1 MAKQQLSSLE
11 QPANNYDGLIKL
23 EHKVVIF
30 DGNTVP
36 LINVAQVMNRS
47 IPYPIKISMLL
58 LILFIILATAS
69 IIVGIVQLEP
79 PFLIPAV
86 VFAAATIYGLWER
99 KQPPSFG
106 LIIELVSGTRYFFV
120 SKEQAFI
127 QGTYDAF
134 AVAIQKGL
142 DFVANFQNLNYTVM
156 KGKYV
161 NVKGSNI
168 IEGDNLGTI
177 VGGNYYE
184 QIADTEKQILAK
196 VQSHLTNHQNQE
208 AQNYWNSF
216 IAELSGATPDKLKL
230 TLLFDKINVMLG
242 SQKLEEQFKQAVE
255 QLIKQAP

>member
-1 MAKQQLSSLE
+1 MPQQQLSSLE
-11 QPANNYDGLIKL
+11 QPLNNYEGIIKL

-58 LILFIILATAS
+58 LIVFIILATAS
-69 IIVGIVQLEP
+69 IVVGIVQLEP

-142 DFVANFQNLNYTVM
+142 DFVANFHNLNYTVM

-168 IEGDNLGTI
+168 IDGDSMGS
-177 VGGNYYE
+177 VAGGNYYE
-184 QIADTEKQILAK
+184 QVGVNQDILDK
-196 VQSHLTNHQNQE
+196 IKSYLIDHPNQE
-208 AQNYWNSF
+208 VQKYWASF
-216 IAELSGATPDKLKL
+216 IAELTGPVKDQLKL
-230 TLLFDKINVMLG
+230 TLLFDKVNDLLG
-242 SQKLEEQFKQAVE
+242 AQQLNEKVKKEIAKLIEQMQ
-255 QLIKQAP
+255 